1 MNADPKRKTHKG
13 DYDCAK
19 EARRHQEE
27 ALDDALKNTFP
38 ASDPVSIEHRPRPP
52 PTTTDKGLT
61 EAFRSQRS
69 EQLQQEEC
77 KCFERSQTSWSA
89 YSNAS
94 NRLSTELARSTL
106 ARAGSAIPL
115 KGGMTG
121 YLVWLGKNN
130 PAAYA
135 TLLARVL
142 PLQVNQRVEHA
153 PKVIYTTVEEARA
166 ALIARRID
174 PDVLERA
181 MMPPFPL
188 PKPLPRPGS
197 AQ

>member
-13 DYDCAK
+13 DYDRAK

-77 KCFERSQTSWSA
+77 KCPERSQTSWSA

-94 NRLSTELARSTL
+94 NRLSTELARSAH
-106 ARAGSAIPL
+106 ARTGSAIPL
-115 KGGMTG
+115 RSWAPRSCSSNK
-121 YLVWLGKNN
+121 L
-130 PAAYA
+130 PISF
-135 TLLARVL
+135 RVL
-142 PLQVNQRVEHA
+142 S
-153 PKVIYTTVEEARA
+153 
-166 ALIARRID
+166 ALIVVA
-174 PDVLERA
+174 ERTG
-181 MMPPFPL
+181 
-188 PKPLPRPGS
+188 GS
-197 AQ
+197 SHQRK